1 MVRTRARIRFRKQ
14 GDLRLIGH
22 RDLVRLLER
31 LFRRAGVRL
40 AMSQGF
46 HPKPRMSFPSAL
58 ALGIEGLDEV
68 MEVELAEAPGEASGA
83 PPPSDACLASAETLR
98 SQLAQH
104 SVPGLTFAT
113 VEILPAG
120 AKKALLRSST
130 YQLPLPDDRRAAAA
144 EQVAALGL
152 ARPETTSESVPDSEG
167 GAQAASEAVR
177 EQAALVRRSL
187 DAIGIEGGILWF
199 RLRSTRER
207 SAGPRD
213 VLAVLG
219 LDDVERRGVCLTR
232 AEVQLEPSE
241 PASVR
246 QTPVAADASSPT
258 LPG

>member
-1 MVRTRARIRFRKQ
+1 MVRTRVRIRFRKQ

-31 LFRRAGVRL
+31 LFRRAGVCL

-68 MEVELAEAPGEASGA
+68 MEVELAEPSGEASVSPRPCNA
-83 PPPSDACLASAETLR
+83 SAASAETLR
-98 SQLAQH
+98 SRLVQH
-104 SVPGLTFAT
+104 SVPGLSFAT

-120 AKKALLRSST
+120 AKKAQVRSST
-130 YQLPLPDDRRAAAA
+130 YQLPLPDDCRATAA
-144 EQVAALGL
+144 ERIAALGL
-152 ARPETTSESVPDSEG
+152 ARPQTTSDSAPDS
-167 GAQAASEAVR
+167 QSSASATTEAFR
-177 EQAALVRRSL
+177 QQAALVRRSL
-187 DAIGIEGGILWF
+187 EAVGIEGGILWF
-199 RLRSTRER
+199 RLRTSRAR

-219 LDDVERRGVCLTR
+219 LDEVERRGVCLSR
-232 AEVQLEPSE
+232 VEVQLEPSE
-241 PASVR
+241 TAAPS
-246 QTPVAADASSPT
+246 QPPVAADASSPT